1 MYSGITTKITYAYIF
16 QEKELI
22 IQVNVKKQIAKE
34 WSLRYT

>member
-16 QEKELI
+16 QEEELI
-22 IQVNVKKQIAKE
+22 IQVNVEKQMATE